1 MLKNLRLVDGDLYPG
16 LSLLCGLEW
25 SNSVQA
31 GERQLKTSPNL
42 GWLHAD
48 MTFNF
53 TMQNIAVICS
63 IKVQNRKEQLNI
75 KHTNTVWDVPGSEGT
90 FIDFFM
96 KSLFKRVRVYQK

>member
-1 MLKNLRLVDGDLYPG
+1 
-16 LSLLCGLEW
+16 
-25 SNSVQA
+25 VQA
-31 GERQLKTSPNL
+31 GERQLKTSQGKL

-53 TMQNIAVICS
+53 TMQNIAVMYS
-63 IKVQNRKEQLNI
+63 IKVQNGKEQLNI
-75 KHTNTVWDVPGSEGT
+75 KHTNTVWDVYVPGSEGT